1 MDFILCMIYQPDIP
15 VFFRNLNSFC
25 LEKKKKKK
33 KNCLDSLSLPRYM
46 EQEHAENIQQ
56 VGNQVKSRI
65 EATADRRIK
74 SHLVIGR

>member
-1 MDFILCMIYQPDIP
+1 MRLILLAQLYHSAESHWP
-15 VFFRNLNSFC
+15 VRRGVSRD
-25 LEKKKKKK
+25 EKQ
-33 KNCLDSLSLPRYM
+33 NCLDSLSLPRYM

-65 EATADRRIK
+65 EATADRRIE